1 MSVQNKRS
9 TMTLYSHPDCPYS
22 HRIRIMLAEKGVH
35 FDVIDVDFN
44 DKPDAL
50 LELNPYGTVPTLMD
64 RDLVAY
70 ESDVI
75 FEYLEERFPHPPLL
89 TVFPVERAQSR
100 FLAKRIDQD
109 WSRYLVAALF
119 GKTEDVIYNAK
130 ANLVKELLSIIPIF
144 SRNKYFMQDKFGVI
158 DCMIAVILYRLPEL
172 GITLPPRA
180 APILEYAERIFSRES
195 FQISIG
201 NVEEA

>member
-9 TMTLYSHPDCPYS
+9 TVTLYSHPKCPYS
-22 HRIRIMLAEKGVH
+22 HRIRIVLAEKGVH
-35 FDVIDVDFN
+35 FDVVDVDLEN
-44 DKPDAL
+44 KPEAL

-89 TVFPVERAQSR
+89 TVFPIERAQTR
-100 FLAKRIDQD
+100 FLAKRIDED
-109 WSRYLVAALF
+109 WTRFLVAILF
-119 GKTEDVIYNAK
+119 SKSAEVIYQAK
-130 ANLVKELLSIIPIF
+130 VSLVKELLSIIPAF
-144 SRNKYFMQDKFGVI
+144 SKHKYFMQDKFSIV
-158 DCMIAVILYRLPEL
+158 DCMLSVILYRLPEI

-180 APILEYAERIFSRES
+180 EPILEYADRVFSRPS
-195 FQISIG
+195 FQYSIG
-201 NVEEA
+201 NIEEA

>member
-9 TMTLYSHPDCPYS
+9 TVTLYSHPKCPYS
-22 HRIRIMLAEKGVH
+22 HRVRIILAEKGVH
-35 FDVIDVDFN
+35 FDVIDVDLD

-70 ESDVI
+70 ESEVI

-89 TVFPVERAQSR
+89 TVFPIERAQTR
-100 FLAKRIDQD
+100 YLAKRIDKD
-109 WSRYLVAALF
+109 WTRYLVTALF
-119 GKTEDVIYNAK
+119 GKTEEVVYNAK
-130 ANLVKELLSIIPIF
+130 VALVKELLSMIPAF
-144 SRNKYFMQDKFGVI
+144 TKHKHFMQEKYSII
-158 DCMIAVILYRLPEL
+158 DCMLSVILYRLPEL

-180 APILEYAERIFSRES
+180 EPIIDYAERVFSRPS
-195 FQISIG
+195 FQHSIG
-201 NVEEA
+201 NVEEL